1 MSVGATHFINMLV
14 IKLNHYYVSES
25 MGIAFYFW
33 LFFPVDR
40 GNATINRKRRQTR
53 LNSGLR
59 TCWASAAE
67 KNFSV

>member
-1 MSVGATHFINMLV
+1 MMAIYQCKKGIQQDAFF
-14 IKLNHYYVSES
+14 LNQ
-25 MGIAFYFW
+25 
-33 LFFPVDR
+33 R
-40 GNATINRKRRQTR
+40 TIQTR